1 MYLDMQS
8 DEEDNPD
15 QNDGG
20 GDNSNYD
27 DKENNDFSFDETIVK
42 VEPAY

>member
-15 QNDGG
+15 QNGG
-20 GDNSNYD
+20 GSSNYD
-27 DKENNDFSFDETIVK
+27 DKENNDFPFDETIVK